1 MKSNEDI
8 HELKGN
14 SKWPNMSI
22 ILISE
27 GEGNTERHLKK
38 IWSKNS
44 NFMKDKISEIQ
55 EVQ

>member
-14 SKWPNMSI
+14 SKWPNISI

-27 GEGNTERHLKK
+27 GEGNTESHLKK
-38 IWSKNS
+38 IWYKNS
-44 NFMKDKISEIQ
+44 NFMKDKISETQ

>member
-1 MKSNEDI
+1 MKDI

-14 SKWPNMSI
+14 SKWPNIFI

-27 GEGNTERHLKK
+27 GEENRERHFKK
-38 IWSKNS
+38 TWSKIS
-44 NFMKDKISEIQ
+44 NFMKDIISEIQ